1 MKNIFANPKNQDTN
15 LVAQQRKET
24 LIEYLKQMGVYGAG
38 FQRIIKDL
46 SKTDYFYGPSS
57 TKWHA
62 AYPGGGFDH
71 SFNVTQC
78 LVEMTQRLGLQWHRS
93 VSPYIVGLFHD
104 VTKCGAYIMK
114 QERNPLTDEIETWY
128 EYNPEHKKLSEIHG
142 EDSLLKVKEM
152 IPLTE
157 EEEACIRWHMG
168 AYEGKESWSGFDA
181 AIKKFPNVLFTH
193 TADMYASKCM
203 EDRME
208 DKHA

>member
-1 MKNIFANPKNQDTN
+1 MENPIDQKSTN
-15 LVAQQRKET
+15 LVAEERREN
-24 LIEYLKQMGVYGAG
+24 LIKYLEEHGVYGAG
-38 FQRIIKDL
+38 FKRLIEDL

-71 SFNVTQC
+71 AFNVTKT
-78 LVEMTQRLGLQWHRS
+78 LVCMTRQMSLPWKRS
-93 VSPYIVGLFHD
+93 VSPYIVGLLHD
-104 VTKCGAYIMK
+104 VTKIGAYIMK
-114 QERNPLTDEIETWY
+114 QERNPLTNEIETWY
-128 EYNPEHKKLSEIHG
+128 EYNPEHNKLSEIHG

-168 AYEGKESWSGFDA
+168 AYEGKESWPDFDA
-181 AIKKFPNVLFTH
+181 AIKEFPNVLFTH

-203 EDRME
+203 ETQLE
-208 DKHA
+208 GKNA